1 MARVKER
8 EPLLSPLRRV
18 VKEKDEADKA
28 VDFVMPFAK
37 DAPRETEVEPEV
49 APGSKEERVLQQT
62 IDKEQTVANAEKQT
76 PSEKVQEEETK
87 TADEEEKDDDEFMDD
102 ASYENEEEPTAEDIQ
117 ERIKGNQPGRDPR
130 PEDRGKLEEGFG
142 QALAY
147 FGPRLFAQLAGGNDA
162 AAATDK
168 IMKGFEGFQS
178 GQRKLGQTDREL
190 DIKEQEAKKVPAQT
204 QQESLAERK
213 FEYQKAQDTIKRQEE
228 VAKLDQETKVKQFEV
243 DQQISK
249 YDQALKG
256 LLTKEGK
263 IKGGVT
269 GLFDATL
276 GAGWDKITGGKNR
289 RTRLLLNELKVDS
302 GVARTAKLAGQI
314 SDKEYA
320 SLVDKPAPT
329 EYDSEETWVRWI
341 QDQKAIASKI
351 NPSAENY
358 LNNIGAN
365 KSSSGG
371 SSSLLNKYGLK

>member
-1 MARVKER
+1 MARLKVGDKYGNQR

-37 DAPRETEVEPEV
+37 DAPRETVV
-49 APGSKEERVLQQT
+49 APGSKEETQLQKEVDT
-62 IDKEQTVANAEKQT
+62 EQTVANAQKET
-76 PSEKVQEEETK
+76 PSEKAEEKME
-87 TADEEEKDDDEFMDD
+87 APEEEKDDDEFMDD
-102 ASYENEEEPTAEDIQ
+102 ASYENEDVPDLDRVTN
-117 ERIKGNQPGRDPR
+117 RLKGNEKPR
-130 PEDRGKLEEGFG
+130 EMKPEDRGKLEKGFG

-162 AAATDK
+162 AAATDR

-190 DIKEQEAKKVPAQT
+190 DIKEEAAKKVPAEAQGKSLE
-204 QQESLAERK
+204 QEK
-213 FEYQKAQDTIKRQEE
+213 FEYKKAQDTMKRQEE
-228 VAKLDQETKVKQFEV
+228 MAKLDQETRVKQFEV
-243 DQQISK
+243 KQQMDK

-256 LLTKEGK
+256 LMTKEGK

-276 GAGWDKITGGKNR
+276 GAGWDKITGGKDR
-289 RTRLLLNELKVDS
+289 RTRLLLTELQVDS

-314 SDKEYA
+314 SDKEFKA
-320 SLVDKPAPT
+320 LVKDPAPS

-341 QDQKAIASKI
+341 QDQKAITSKI
-351 NPSAENY
+351 NPGAENY
-358 LNNIGAN
+358 LRNVGGE
-365 KSSSGG
+365 SSSSK